1 MTLDME
7 PQISIIIPVYNAEV
21 YLSQCLESIIA
32 QTYQDWECIL
42 VDDGSKDASGRIC
55 DEYTARD
62 SRFKTIH
69 KQNGGVSTARNL
81 GISMAIGEY
90 LCFLDSD
97 DQMKPT
103 HLEIGLSKI
112 GNADILIFGFER
124 WNYRTDIRALSEN
137 TIVGKIQCHDYL
149 YDLKEN
155 PYTSEFFCFPW
166 NKLYKRS
173 IIVEN
178 NISFPTDISFREDEI
193 FGYRY
198 IPYINKIVTISHVL
212 VDYNDEPS
220 GLSANRLK
228 PEKSIPLAHHLIKQ
242 TKCDN
247 SDKSKTI
254 LFFRAMTYLIDAV
267 INTKSF
273 AEKRRI
279 IKSMIQIYSDREF
292 EFDKNHVIG
301 KSRHLLIKALA
312 NKSIISIY
320 ALSLYTSLRYY
331 FRVYIK
337 GDKDLKRWG
346 TNV

>member
-1 MTLDME
+1 MIK
-7 PQISIIIPVYNAEV
+7 ISIVIPVYNASKYLRATLDSV
-21 YLSQCLESIIA
+21 YN
-32 QTYQDWECIL
+32 QTYTHWEALLI
-42 VDDGSKDASGRIC
+42 DDGSKDKSSSIC
-55 DEYTARD
+55 DEYAQKD
-62 SRFKTIH
+62 NRFRVIH
-69 KQNGGVSTARNL
+69 KENGGVSSARNI
-81 GISMAIGEY
+81 GISMAAGEY

-97 DQMKPT
+97 DQMKPN
-103 HLEIGLSKI
+103 HFEIGLSKI
-112 GNADILIFGFER
+112 GDADLLIFGFER
-124 WNYRTDIRALSEN
+124 WNCRTDVRSLPDS
-137 TIVGKIQCHDYL
+137 TIVGKEQCHDFL

-173 IIVEN
+173 IIVNN

-212 VDYNDEPS
+212 VDYNDAPS

-228 PEKSIPLAHHLIKQ
+228 PEKSIPLAHHLIEQ

-273 AEKRRI
+273 AKKKKI
-279 IKSMIQIYSDREF
+279 IESMIQIYSDREF

-337 GDKDLKRWG
+337 GDKELKRWG

>member
-1 MTLDME
+1 M
-7 PQISIIIPVYNAEV
+7 IRVSIVIPVYNASKYLRKTLDSV
-21 YLSQCLESIIA
+21 YNQSYTQ
-32 QTYQDWECIL
+32 WEALLI
-42 VDDGSKDASGRIC
+42 DDGSEDESGRIC
-55 DEYTARD
+55 DEYSAKD
-62 SRFKTIH
+62 PRFKTIH
-69 KQNGGVSTARNL
+69 KKNEGVSIARNL
-81 GISMAIGEY
+81 GISKAVGEY

-112 GNADILIFGFER
+112 GDADILIFGFER
-124 WNYRTDIRALSEN
+124 WNYRTDVRALSDN

-198 IPYINKIVTISHVL
+198 IPYISKIVTISHVL
-212 VDYNDEPS
+212 VDYNDKPS

-228 PEKSIPLAHHLIKQ
+228 PGKSIPLAHYLIEQ

-247 SDKSKTI
+247 SDTSKTI
-254 LFFRAMTYLIDAV
+254 LFFRAMTYLIDAI

-273 AEKRRI
+273 AEKKRI
-279 IKSMIQIYSDREF
+279 IKSMILIYSDREF
-292 EFDKNHVIG
+292 EFDNKHVIG

-320 ALSLYTSLRYY
+320 ALSLYTSLRYAY
-331 FRVYIK
+331 RVYIK

>member
-1 MTLDME
+1 MNPIPE
-7 PQISIIIPVYNAEV
+7 ISIVIPVYNASKYLRATLDSV
-21 YLSQCLESIIA
+21 YNQSYTQ
-32 QTYQDWECIL
+32 WEALLI
-42 VDDGSKDASGRIC
+42 DDGSQDESGCIC
-55 DEYTARD
+55 DEYSAKD

-69 KQNGGVSTARNL
+69 KKNEGVSIARNI
-81 GISMAIGEY
+81 GISMAEGEY

-112 GNADILIFGFER
+112 GDADILIFGFER
-124 WNYRTDIRALSEN
+124 WNYRTDIRALSDN

-212 VDYNDEPS
+212 VDYNDAPS

-228 PEKSIPLAHHLIKQ
+228 PEKSIPLAHYLIEQ

-273 AEKRRI
+273 AEKTRI

-292 EFDKNHVIG
+292 EFDNKHVIG

-320 ALSLYTSLRYY
+320 ALSLYTSLRFDY
-331 FRVYIK
+331 RVYIK
-337 GDKDLKRWG
+337 DDKDLKRWG